1 MISSTQ
7 FPFADIII
15 IIMLLLIGILIVNI
29 MCLHVLKS
37 FLPKQE
43 EKPVKKNMPDL
54 HLKDLR

>member
-29 MCLHVLKS
+29 MCLRVLKS

-43 EKPVKKNMPDL
+43 EKSAKKNMPDL